1 MEINKTNKTTTNNQN
16 NNNANN
22 QIDFSDTQKVVQLM
36 KEQNKELKL
45 NKKKLEKLEEKFI
58 QVNTDL
64 KNIINDK
71 ANIEDFISNIF
82 PKDMLSQVIKKE
94 YGTYDK
100 YELSK
105 LWLVAESKNQSE
117 YNNILTRLKSEIN
130 DLNMKNKE
138 LSLNYNQITN
148 EYDEYK
154 KNNYNSTEQLTQMIN
169 ENKELKENVENLTN
183 ENFR

>member
-1 MEINKTNKTTTNNQN
+1 MENNKTNKATTNSQN
-16 NNNANN
+16 NNNTNN

-100 YELSK
+100 SELSK

-117 YNNILTRLKSEIN
+117 YNSILTRLKSEIN

-154 KNNYNSTEQLTQMIN
+154 KNNSNSTEQLTLMIN
-169 ENKELKENVENLTN
+169 ENKE
-183 ENFR
+183 

>member
-1 MEINKTNKTTTNNQN
+1 MEINKTNKTAINNQN
-16 NNNANN
+16 SNNANN

-169 ENKELKENVENLTN
+169 ENK
-183 ENFR
+183 

>member
-1 MEINKTNKTTTNNQN
+1 MDQNKKSKTTVINQN
-16 NNNANN
+16 NNNTNN

-36 KEQNKELKL
+36 KDQNKELKL
-45 NKKKLEKLEEKFI
+45 NKKKVEKLEEKFI

-71 ANIEDFISNIF
+71 ANIEEFISNIF
-82 PKDMLSQVIKKE
+82 PKDMLNQVIKKE

-100 YELSK
+100 SELSK

-138 LSLNYNQITN
+138 LSLNYNQIAQ
-148 EYDEYK
+148 EYD
-154 KNNYNSTEQLTQMIN
+154 
-169 ENKELKENVENLTN
+169 
-183 ENFR
+183 